1 MMKASWVPAFA
12 GMTDLKRDEPMTD
25 FSPREIVS
33 QLEAAVAKGVI
44 ERNAAD
50 NLAEFLIQNRDAA
63 SEPDEERL
71 RLITGFNDI
80 FVTIGIALFLGALNY
95 LLGFGLQGSLGVAI
109 ASWGLA
115 EVFTKRKR
123 MALPSIVLLVIF
135 VLSSTTSAMHFFAPD
150 LLDWDPYDGS
160 LHGLTL
166 GFAAIAASALHWFR
180 FHVPI
185 TIAAFAAGLVLT
197 AITLIAMYNE
207 NIILNYPVA
216 VFAPLGIAVFLAAMK
231 FDMSD
236 RNRVT
241 QRTDIAFWLHLLA
254 APLIVHSIVRPLL
267 TDTTVDMAS
276 AVAIVSLFA
285 VLSLVALTVDRRA
298 LLVSSLLY
306 LGYASSKFLS
316 WSGVAS
322 ENAGLSILIVGGTVL
337 VLSVAWQPLRR
348 IILQILPAAIR
359 DLVPPAAK
367 PI

>member
-1 MMKASWVPAFA
+1 
-12 GMTDLKRDEPMTD
+12 MTNPGD
-25 FSPREIVS
+25 FTFGRAE
-33 QLEAAVAKGVI
+33 LDAAVAKGVLD
-44 ERNAAD
+44 RNAAD
-50 NLAEFLIQNRDAA
+50 NLTEFLIQNRNAAA
-63 SEPDEERL
+63 SDPDEERL

-95 LLGFGLQGSLGVAI
+95 LLASYNDLASGLGVAI

-135 VLSSTTSAMHFFAPD
+135 VLSCAKVGYAISSPTTSHYD
-150 LLDWDPYDGS
+150 LTDFVDIVGLPY
-160 LHGLTL
+160 GLAFV
-166 GFAAIAASALHWFR
+166 GASVLHWFR

-185 TIAAFAAGLVLT
+185 TIAAFVAGVAFVSVRMIASVANGVVLEYPRLMFIPIGLVIF
-197 AITLIAMYNE
+197 AI
-207 NIILNYPVA
+207 
-216 VFAPLGIAVFLAAMK
+216 AMK

-254 APLIVHSIVRPLL
+254 APLIVHSVVHPLL
-267 TDTTVDMAS
+267 AESVLSTGA
-276 AVAIVSLFA
+276 AIAILSLFT

-306 LGYASSKFLS
+306 LGYASSKLLS

-322 ENAGLSILIVGGTVL
+322 ENTGLSILIVGGTVL

-348 IILQILPAAIR
+348 IVLRILPQNLR
-359 DLVPPAAK
+359 DLVPPAAA
-367 PI
+367 

>member
-1 MMKASWVPAFA
+1 
-12 GMTDLKRDEPMTD
+12 MTNPHD
-25 FSPREIVS
+25 FTFGRAE
-33 QLEAAVAKGVI
+33 LEAAVAKGVLD
-44 ERNAAD
+44 RSAAD
-50 NLAEFLIQNRDAA
+50 SLTEFLIQNRDAA
-63 SEPDEERL
+63 ASDPDEERL

-80 FVTIGIALFLGALNY
+80 FVTIGIALFLGALYY
-95 LLGFGLQGSLGVAI
+95 LLGYGQSGSLGVAV

-123 MALPSIVLLVIF
+123 MALPSIVLLVTF
-135 VLSSTTSAMHFFAPD
+135 VLSCAVSSWHFFAPD
-150 LLDWDPYDGS
+150 IATSSNFYDGK
-160 LHGLTL
+160 LHGLSFGL
-166 GFAAIAASALHWFR
+166 AAVAASTLHWFR

-185 TIAAFAAGLVLT
+185 TIAAFAAGLV
-197 AITLIAMYNE
+197 AIATTLVTSVNE
-207 NIILNYPVA
+207 SLILNYPVA
-216 VFAPLGIAVFLAAMK
+216 VFTPLGIAVFLAAMK

-236 RNRVT
+236 RNRLT

-254 APLIVHSIVRPLL
+254 APLIVHSIVYPLL
-267 TDTTVDMAS
+267 TESAVDLGA

-306 LGYASSKFLS
+306 LGYASSKLLS

-348 IILQILPAAIR
+348 LVLQILPATIR
-359 DLVPPAAK
+359 DLGPPAAK
-367 PI
+367 SI